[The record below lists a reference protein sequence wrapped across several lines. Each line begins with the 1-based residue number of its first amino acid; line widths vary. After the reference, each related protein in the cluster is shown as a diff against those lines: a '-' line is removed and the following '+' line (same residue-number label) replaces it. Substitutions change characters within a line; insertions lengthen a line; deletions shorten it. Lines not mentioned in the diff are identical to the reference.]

1 MLSDHETWLKKCNF
15 VAMEMKSLAHYRAIL
30 KQYWGFDDF
39 RPLQY
44 EIIQSIASGKDTL
57 GLMPTGGG
65 KSLTFQVPT
74 MAEDGLCLV
83 ITPLIALMRD
93 QVEHLLERGIKAAM
107 ICTGMHRS
115 EILTTLDNCTFGNY
129 KFLYISPERLSTEL
143 FLSRVSHLNICLITV
158 DEAHCISQWG
168 YDFRP
173 SYLKIADIRK
183 HLPQVPVLALTA
195 TATADV
201 VSDIQKQLLFPKE
214 NVFSVSFERK
224 NVAYVVRQIDDKWTH
239 LIHILTHV
247 QGSAIVYVRSR
258 LKTKEIADHLKQH
271 DIAADHFHAG
281 LSHETKERKQKEWK
295 ENRTRV
301 MVATNAFGMGIDKPD
316 VRLVIH
322 VDLPDS
328 LEAYFQEAGRAGRD
342 EQKSYAILLFSQ
354 TDHATMK
361 SRLADHFPAKDKII
375 HVYNCLGNFYE
386 IAVGSGFGLV
396 FPFDL
401 TKFCS
406 MFHLPLNS
414 TYHALK
420 LLEQAGYIE
429 LTDELDNPSRLM
441 IIAQKEDL
449 YHLHHDNDM
458 SDAIL
463 QVTLRSYTGLFSD
476 YAHISEEIIAQRCG
490 VTRQDV
496 YQTFV
501 KLTKDRIVDYIPAR
515 KTPFLS
521 FTQSREDER
530 YVVLPKAIYEDR
542 LAQFEQRMDAMLSY
556 ATDETICRS
565 QKLLHYFGQK
575 KVDPC
580 GHCDVC
586 LRQKRGTLSDDDF
599 TTYQNSLQKMLRH
612 HPLSLND
619 LLLQSNLQKEK
630 LEQAVRYL
638 QDIGKITINDQRQL
652 IWNDT

>member
-1 MLSDHETWLKKCNF
+1 
-15 VAMEMKSLAHYRAIL
+15 MEMKSLAHYRAIL
-30 KQYWGFDDF
+30 KEYWGFDDF

-44 EIIQSIASGKDTL
+44 EIIESVASGKDTL

-65 KSLTFQVPT
+65 KSLTFQVPA

-93 QVEHLLERGIKAAM
+93 QVENLLERGIKAAM
-107 ICTGMHRS
+107 ICTGMHRT
-115 EILTTLDNCTFGNY
+115 EILTTLDNCTFGHY

-143 FLSRVSHLNICLITV
+143 FKNRLPYLNIRLITV

-173 SYLKIADIRK
+173 SYLQIADIRS

-195 TATADV
+195 TATAEV
-201 VSDIQKQLLFPKE
+201 VIDIQKQLLFKEE

-224 NVAYVVRQIDDKWTH
+224 NVAYVVRQIDDKWTQ

-247 QGSAIVYVRSR
+247 PGSAIVYVRSR
-258 LKTKEIADHLKQH
+258 LKTKEIADYLSQH
-271 DIAADHFHAG
+271 GISADHFHAG
-281 LSHETKERKQKEWK
+281 LSHETKEQKQKAWK
-295 ENRTRV
+295 ENRIRV

-342 EQKSYAILLFSQ
+342 EKKSYAILLYSQ
-354 TDHATMK
+354 TDHAIMK
-361 SRLADHFPAKDKII
+361 RRLADAFPSKEKII
-375 HVYNCLGNFYE
+375 HVYNCLGNFYQ

-396 FPFDL
+396 FPFDI

-406 MFHLPLNS
+406 LFHLSLNS

-441 IIAQKEDL
+441 IIAKKEEL
-449 YHLHHDNDM
+449 YHLHQDNNLI
-458 SDAIL
+458 DAIL

-496 YQTFV
+496 YHTFV
-501 KLTKDRIVDYIPAR
+501 KLDKDGIVDYIPAR
-515 KTPFLS
+515 KTPFIS

-530 YVVLPKAIYEDR
+530 YVSFPKAIYEER
-542 LAQFEQRMDAMLSY
+542 LAQFEKRIEAVISY
-556 ATDETICRS
+556 ATNDNVCRS
-565 QKLLHYFGQK
+565 QQLLLYFGQK
-575 KVDPC
+575 NVEPC
-580 GHCDVC
+580 GQCDVC
-586 LRQKRGTLSDDDF
+586 VRKKRVSLSDDEF
-599 TTYQNSLQKMLRH
+599 TVYQNELKKMLQQ
-612 HPLSLND
+612 HPSNMNE
-619 LLLQSNLQKEK
+619 LLLQSTLTKEK
-630 LEQAVRYL
+630 LEQVIRFL
-638 QDIGKITINDQRQL
+638 QDSGKVKINENLQL
-652 IWNDT
+652 IWNDSH